1 MTGPEVLLVDDDDLH
16 RELVADYLTL
26 GGFAVRHAAD
36 GREAL
41 AVMRRTPPA
50 VVLLDVQMPELDG
63 VAVFDEMRRSP
74 DLAAIPVVFLSGVTS
89 PHVRVR
95 ALELGA
101 DDFVAKHTNPAE
113 LLARVRAVLRRRPA
127 VATGAVA
134 LAGTLGGDGVS
145 LDELLQT
152 LLATRRASRLT
163 LSQLGASVTCAGGAI
178 VDARWRDHHG
188 QAALERVA
196 LAARGN
202 FVVEATAALAGP
214 SAPGLSLLAALVA
227 LDDCRAALGQHADAT
242 LALAAA
248 PPTAPPASLARRTA
262 LFPLTVVELL
272 VSLDGDLAAA
282 TATVVTGLAAGHLI
296 PLSLR
301 SEVT

>member
-113 LLARVRAVLRRRPA
+113 LLARVRAVLLPPPPGGRDRRGGPGGEPS
-127 VATGAVA
+127 VATASPSTSCSRPCWRPGAR
-134 LAGTLGGDGVS
+134 AG
-145 LDELLQT
+145 
-152 LLATRRASRLT
+152 
-163 LSQLGASVTCAGGAI
+163 
-178 VDARWRDHHG
+178 
-188 QAALERVA
+188 
-196 LAARGN
+196 
-202 FVVEATAALAGP
+202 
-214 SAPGLSLLAALVA
+214 
-227 LDDCRAALGQHADAT
+227 
-242 LALAAA
+242 
-248 PPTAPPASLARRTA
+248 
-262 LFPLTVVELL
+262 
-272 VSLDGDLAAA
+272 
-282 TATVVTGLAAGHLI
+282 
-296 PLSLR
+296 
-301 SEVT
+301 